1 MIDINLFSDPNY
13 LFGDNYT
20 DGGTCDLNDEH
31 EE

>member
-20 DGGTCDLNDEH
+20 DGGGTCDLNDEH
-31 EE
+31 